1 MVVGHQD
8 SRHAA
13 SFLPRGSAPRAADFL
28 RFFLIES
35 PMQVPVNKHGWD
47 ILFMQYSHYEV
58 REELF
63 ISIKFDNVIK
73 VLVRT
78 GYGNIKV

>member
-1 MVVGHQD
+1 
-8 SRHAA
+8 
-13 SFLPRGSAPRAADFL
+13 
-28 RFFLIES
+28 
-35 PMQVPVNKHGWD
+35 MQVPVNKHGWD

-78 GYGNIKV
+78 AYGNIKV